1 VREFRFGVN
10 FLSPGTADEWAAKCR
25 RAESL
30 GYDVLL
36 VPDHLELPAPFPS
49 VLAAAQAAERPRV
62 GTFVLNAAFWNPV
75 LLARDVV
82 STAQLTGGRLELG
95 LGTGYVRDEFEEA
108 GIEFGTPRTR
118 VDHLEKTLTELHR
131 LLPEPRPTI
140 LLGGSG
146 NRMLRLA
153 ARHADIIAFTGGEP
167 VPGATDGSM
176 RLSSAETVDER
187 VAAARRFVTEY
198 DRDPEFNILVQQV
211 VETTD
216 RKAAATEIAA
226 QMDHLSVDEVLDAPT
241 LLIGTPAEMA
251 DQMRERRERYGFSYV
266 TVLEPAMEGFAKVM
280 REVRG

>member
-1 VREFRFGVN
+1 MREFRFGVN

-108 GIEFGTPRTR
+108 GIEFGTPPHPGRPPREDPDRT
-118 VDHLEKTLTELHR
+118 
-131 LLPEPRPTI
+131 P
-140 LLGGSG
+140 S
-146 NRMLRLA
+146 
-153 ARHADIIAFTGGEP
+153 
-167 VPGATDGSM
+167 
-176 RLSSAETVDER
+176 
-187 VAAARRFVTEY
+187 AAART
-198 DRDPEFNILVQQV
+198 
-211 VETTD
+211 
-216 RKAAATEIAA
+216 AA
-226 QMDHLSVDEVLDAPT
+226 HH
-241 LLIGTPAEMA
+241 PAGR
-251 DQMRERRERYGFSYV
+251 QR
-266 TVLEPAMEGFAKVM
+266 
-280 REVRG
+280 

>member
-1 VREFRFGVN
+1 MREFRFGVN
-10 FLSPGTADEWAAKCR
+10 FLSPGSADEWAAKCR

-49 VLAAAQAAERPRV
+49 VLAAAQAVERPRV

-108 GIEFGTPRTR
+108 GIDFGTPRTR
-118 VDHLEKTLTELHR
+118 VDHLEKTLTELRR
-131 LLPEPRPTI
+131 LLPEPHPTI

-153 ARHADIIAFTGGEP
+153 ARHADIIAFTGGES
-167 VPGATDGSM
+167 VPGATDGSI
-176 RLSSAETVDER
+176 RLSRAETVDER

-211 VETTD
+211 VETHD
-216 RKAAATEIAA
+216 RRAAATEIAA
-226 QMDHLSVDEVLDAPT
+226 QMDHLSVAEVLDAPT

-251 DQMRERRERYGFSYV
+251 DQVRERRERYGFSYV
-266 TVLEPAMEGFAKVM
+266 TVLEPAMEAFAKVM